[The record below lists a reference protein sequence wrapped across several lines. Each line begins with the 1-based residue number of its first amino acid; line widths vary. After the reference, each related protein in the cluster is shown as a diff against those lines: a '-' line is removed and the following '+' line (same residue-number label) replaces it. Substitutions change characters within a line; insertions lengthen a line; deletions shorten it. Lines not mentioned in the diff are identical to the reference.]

1 MRRAL
6 FPATLLAL
14 VVPLAVAC
22 SSSSSTP
29 PPCNQ
34 DPWECGSGQTCWPKD
49 TTSFACLNSG
59 VGTAGSAC
67 EDSVGAPTCGDG
79 LACLQLSTA
88 SGGICA
94 AYCDNTETSHA
105 CPSGMTCDMVLIVGT
120 IVQLCVGAAST
131 TDGG

>member
-1 MRRAL
+1 
-6 FPATLLAL
+6 
-14 VVPLAVAC
+14 
-22 SSSSSTP
+22 
-29 PPCNQ
+29 
-34 DPWECGSGQTCWPKD
+34 
-49 TTSFACLNSG
+49 
-59 VGTAGSAC
+59 
-67 EDSVGAPTCGDG
+67 
-79 LACLQLSTA
+79 LSTA